1 MALGV
6 TDGKEETRRRRVED
20 AEVVFSVQDL
30 LERMDDKLS
39 RLQDR
44 MDAEFLSLRNRIQ
57 NIERWEVRVA
67 DIVETVASL
76 QRDVQTVKQDSF
88 SRQLTDRQLATKED
102 IEQLVHRDEFD
113 PVKRVVYGAIAVLGS
128 ALLLAMVGLLIT
140 AR

>member
-1 MALGV
+1 M
-6 TDGKEETRRRRVED
+6 
-20 AEVVFSVQDL
+20 VFSVQDL

-39 RLQDR
+39 RLQER
-44 MDAEFLSLRNRIQ
+44 LDAEFLSLRNRIQ

-76 QRDVQTVKQDSF
+76 QRDVQSVKQDSF
-88 SRQLTDRQLATKED
+88 SRQLTDRDLATKDD

-113 PVKRVVYGAIAVLGS
+113 PVKRVVYGAIAVLGT
-128 ALLLAMVGLLIT
+128 ALLLALVGLLIT

>member
-1 MALGV
+1 M
-6 TDGKEETRRRRVED
+6 TDSKEETRRRRVED

-39 RLQDR
+39 RLQER
-44 MDAEFLSLRNRIQ
+44 LDAEFLSLRNRIQ

-76 QRDVQTVKQDSF
+76 QRDVQSVKQDSF
-88 SRQLTDRQLATKED
+88 SRQLTDRDLATKDD

-113 PVKRVVYGAIAVLGS
+113 PVKRVVYGAIAVLGT
-128 ALLLAMVGLLIT
+128 ALLLALVGLLIT